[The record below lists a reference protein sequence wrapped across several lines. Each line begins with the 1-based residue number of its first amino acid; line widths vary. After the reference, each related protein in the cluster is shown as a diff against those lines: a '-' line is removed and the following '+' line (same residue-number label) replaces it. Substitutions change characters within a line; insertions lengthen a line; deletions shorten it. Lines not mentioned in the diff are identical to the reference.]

1 MKNTFLVMM
10 LTLTVGLAGAQQIQR
25 TTPAIRITSIPLAVT
40 AHKTTNLL
48 FPYAIKSVDKGSRD
62 ILVQKAK
69 GVDYLLQVKAA
80 GSEDFGQTNLTVV
93 TTDGEFYSFLV
104 SFQQNPA
111 DLNFRFGSAAGDR
124 LPEVKAMSAENEA
137 VIESNACRVAEA
149 ESFLKKPAAD
159 RFGIRLALQGI
170 YIQGDQMYY
179 QLRLDNDTYIP
190 YDVSQLRFFIRD
202 QKKVKRMA
210 TQETELV
217 PVFTYG
223 NAQSLAGHRSQTL
236 VFVFDKHTIPDK
248 KYLAIQLMEQGGG
261 RNVELRTG
269 NRTLVKARPLTQQ
282 E

>member
-1 MKNTFLVMM
+1 MKNTVLMMM
-10 LTLTVGLAGAQQIQR
+10 LTLIAGIACAQQIQR
-25 TTPAIRITSIPLAVT
+25 TAPAIRITSIPLAVT
-40 AHKTTNLL
+40 AQKTTNLL

-80 GSEDFGQTNLTVV
+80 TTEDFGQTNLTVV

-104 SFQQNPA
+104 SYHQNPA
-111 DLNFRFGSAAGDR
+111 DLNFRFGAAATAIKETKVLSAD
-124 LPEVKAMSAENEA
+124 NEA
-137 VIESNACRVAEA
+137 VIEQNACLVAES
-149 ESFLKKPAAD
+149 ESFLKRPAAD

-170 YIQGDQMYY
+170 YIQGEHMYY

-190 YDVSQLRFFIRD
+190 YDIAQLRFFIRD

-210 TQETELV
+210 TQETELI
-217 PVFTYG
+217 PVFTSG
-223 NAQSLAGHRSQTL
+223 NTESLAGQGSQVM

-248 KYLAIQLMEQGGG
+248 KYLAVQLMEHGGG
-261 RNVELRTG
+261 RNLELQTG
-269 NRTLVKARPLTQQ
+269 NKTLVKARPLAPL

>member
-1 MKNTFLVMM
+1 MKNTILIMM
-10 LTLTVGLAGAQQIQR
+10 LTLIAGIAGAQQVQR
-25 TTPAIRITSIPLAVT
+25 TATAIRITSIPLAVT
-40 AHKTTNLL
+40 AQKTTNLL

-80 GSEDFGQTNLTVV
+80 TNEDFGQTNLTVV

-104 SFQQNPA
+104 SYHQNPA
-111 DLNFRFGSAAGDR
+111 DLNFRFGAVATAIKETKVLSAD
-124 LPEVKAMSAENEA
+124 NEA
-137 VIESNACRVAEA
+137 LIESSACRVAES
-149 ESFLKKPAAD
+149 ESFLKKPSAD

-170 YIQGDQMYY
+170 YIQGDHMYY
-179 QLRLDNDTYIP
+179 QLQLDNDTYIH
-190 YDVSQLRFFIRD
+190 YDIAQLRFFIRD

-210 TQETELV
+210 TQETELI

-223 NAQSLAGHRSQTL
+223 NTESLAGHSSQVM

-248 KYLAIQLMEQGGG
+248 KYLAVQLMEHGGG
-261 RNVELRTG
+261 RSLELHTG
-269 NRTLVKARPLTQQ
+269 NKTLIRARPLAPV

>member
-1 MKNTFLVMM
+1 MKNTFLVMIF
-10 LTLTVGLAGAQQIQR
+10 TLIAGFAGAQQIQR
-25 TTPAIRITSIPLAVT
+25 PAPSIRITSIPLAVT
-40 AHKTTNLL
+40 AQKTTNLL

-80 GSEDFGQTNLTVV
+80 SGDDFGQTNLTVV

-104 SFQQNPA
+104 SYQQNPA
-111 DLNFRFGSAAGDR
+111 DLNFRFGSAATGAR
-124 LPEVKAMSAENEA
+124 ETKVMSADNEA
-137 VIESNACRVAEA
+137 VIESNACRVAEF

-190 YDVSQLRFFIRD
+190 YDVAQLRFFIRD

-210 TQETELV
+210 TQETELI
-217 PVFTYG
+217 PMFTYG
-223 NAQSLAGHRSQTL
+223 NAQSLAGHSSQML
-236 VFVFDKHTIPDK
+236 VFVFDKHTIPDN
-248 KYLAIQLMEQGGG
+248 KYLAVQLMEQGGG
-261 RNVELRTG
+261 RNIELRTG
-269 NRTLVKARPLTQQ
+269 NRTLVKARPLTPR